1 MQTPDASLAERR
13 AATRRR
19 EEDANTQLATSY
31 KATGPA
37 EWCDGAAAA
46 MPCTKADSSL
56 IRLSPGSHLAPARHT
71 PAPPQHT
78 QSACHRILYICAH
91 AHATLWAR
99 ARACVCIY
107 VCMCVCARARAR
119 VHIHTYMHTHGQLW
133 PTGSVGAGHRVSR
146 PRGTGSVGDSAGEGR
161 QTAGWTAARASSSG
175 ARGGPS
181 ALEEGRRPE
190 GGAAFNH
197 ALSYHPRQSI
207 KPSARRRERPA
218 PHVHKRPACHWH
230 STRPDPAFLAART
243 AAQTRDTTWTKEES
257 KHGLRERSAARCWCW
272 YERRWTRRTLTDLP
286 AARMRRACGRSHSG
300 TTCWL
305 CWLPFLDHT
314 PRHKAV
320 SCAFKAVSR
329 ALGDQG
335 TRRGKAS
342 GSRDRGKR
350 EQRPWTP
357 CIPLC
362 PPVSPLSP
370 PVAQAGAQTHANAR
384 IMIAFGR

>member
-1 MQTPDASLAERR
+1 M
-13 AATRRR
+13 
-19 EEDANTQLATSY
+19 
-31 KATGPA
+31 
-37 EWCDGAAAA
+37 
-46 MPCTKADSSL
+46 
-56 IRLSPGSHLAPARHT
+56 
-71 PAPPQHT
+71 
-78 QSACHRILYICAH
+78 
-91 AHATLWAR
+91 
-99 ARACVCIY
+99 
-107 VCMCVCARARAR
+107 CARARATCGPELACVYAYCIYVYTRTRPCGPERAR
-119 VHIHTYMHTHGQLW
+119 VYAYMYVCVCVCVRVRVYTYIHTYMHTHGQLW

-190 GGAAFNH
+190 RGAAFNH

-314 PRHKAV
+314 PRQKAV

-350 EQRPWTP
+350 SRDRGHRVFRFVRR
-357 CIPLC
+357 C
-362 PPVSPLSP
+362 PPYLHLSLK
-370 PVAQAGAQTHANAR
+370 QGHRHMQTHAS
-384 IMIAFGR
+384 